1 MKPKDHSPIIVSIV
15 FFFICLFL
23 YTKFV
28 GPVPFSVN
36 STVTN
41 KSDIFSSMGEG
52 KIVVKPDTAFVSV
65 GIEKSAPTV
74 KEAQDQVNIVIKNIS
89 DAYKKLKIDDKD
101 IQTANYSI
109 NPTIDWSSGR
119 QKITGYMAN
128 TNLTI
133 KVKNIDQVNDVID
146 LATISGAN
154 QVGNIY
160 FDIDNREQ
168 YEDIV
173 RKEAV
178 AKAKENARI
187 AAGEA
192 GFKLGRIINYYEDK
206 GNLISPA
213 PIYSRAAV
221 GLLDAKAPETQIQTG
236 STEIKMTVTLSYEI
250 Q

>member
-1 MKPKDHSPIIVSIV
+1 MKTKDHSPIIVSIL

-74 KEAQDQVNIVIKNIS
+74 KEAQDQINVVIKNIS
-89 DAYKKLKIDDKD
+89 DAYKKLKIDEKD

-146 LATISGAN
+146 LATVNGAN

-160 FDIDNREQ
+160 FDIDNRQQ
-168 YEDIV
+168 YEDTV

-192 GFKLGRIINYYEDK
+192 GFKLGRIINYYEDN
-206 GNLISPA
+206 GVIPSPV
-213 PIYSRAAV
+213 YRAA
-221 GLLDAKAPETQIQTG
+221 GGALDSMKAPTTQIQTG